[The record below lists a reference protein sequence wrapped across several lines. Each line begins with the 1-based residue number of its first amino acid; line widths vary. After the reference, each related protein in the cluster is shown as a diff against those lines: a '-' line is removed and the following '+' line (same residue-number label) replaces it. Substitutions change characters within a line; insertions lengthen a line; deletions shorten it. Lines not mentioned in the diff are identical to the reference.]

1 MDPLSRKLFK
11 PREAREK
18 LRTMGGIMSSSP
30 QLAATVQKFQDGGPV
45 DASELQVPIVR
56 SAIQRGGISFPSWEM
71 MSREQRRQLGYP
83 VSTIGGQLAFD
94 RLTADDSA
102 RFSPNGLR
110 IPSVEELR
118 AAREEELRLEQEF
131 EDPTAPMRE
140 RWGTFIAESEAER
153 PKSGMAE
160 FLSETLTPEAAAAER
175 RRAVEEAAVASQP
188 GGRPPRRDGPR
199 REKEAPGMDTGTP
212 LEFSEDVMPPRKGD
226 GPPVLDP
233 EQPETFETSYEQML
247 ERLQGVMGKKDVNT
261 RKQAMANLAMIGLA
275 IASGQS
281 PNALTNIAQGALSGM
296 QAIRAREADVEER
309 DEAMRLAAFKMASEQ
324 RAAQAAAEARAAE
337 SDLDR
342 MNRLQV
348 AQIGAESRGGAG
360 RNPRAVEDFVQNVY
374 TESLKAAQDVAPPQ
388 DMLEDEAPEAYAARK
403 SRIALREQQ
412 TMFPGTYGPNPDIL
426 GRVEEARRAGVDPAK
441 LRSDFMLQ
449 FPGVDP
455 SLYGL

>member
-1 MDPLSRKLFK
+1 
-11 PREAREK
+11 
-18 LRTMGGIMSSSP
+18 
-30 QLAATVQKFQDGGPV
+30 
-45 DASELQVPIVR
+45 
-56 SAIQRGGISFPSWEM
+56 
-71 MSREQRRQLGYP
+71 
-83 VSTIGGQLAFD
+83 
-94 RLTADDSA
+94 
-102 RFSPNGLR
+102 
-110 IPSVEELR
+110 
-118 AAREEELRLEQEF
+118 
-131 EDPTAPMRE
+131 
-140 RWGTFIAESEAER
+140 
-153 PKSGMAE
+153 
-160 FLSETLTPEAAAAER
+160 
-175 RRAVEEAAVASQP
+175 
-188 GGRPPRRDGPR
+188 
-199 REKEAPGMDTGTP
+199 
-212 LEFSEDVMPPRKGD
+212 
-226 GPPVLDP
+226 
-233 EQPETFETSYEQML
+233 ML

-324 RAAQAAAEARAAE
+324 KSAQAAAEARAAE

-388 DMLEDEAPEAYAARK
+388 DMLEDEAPEAYAAKK

-426 GRVEEARRAGVDPAK
+426 GRVKEVRRAGVDPAK
-441 LRSDFMLQ
+441 LRSDFMMQ

>member
-30 QLAATVQKFQDGGPV
+30 QLAATVQKFQAGGPV
-45 DASELQVPIVR
+45 GASELQIPIVR
-56 SAIQRGGISFPSWEM
+56 SAIQQGGISFPSWQM
-71 MSREQRRQLGYP
+71 MSRQQRKALGYP
-83 VSTIGGQLAFD
+83 TKPIQGQFFFD
-94 RLTADDSA
+94 RLTADDTD

-175 RRAVEEAAVASQP
+175 KRAVEEAAVASQP

-226 GPPVLDP
+226 GRPDLDP
-233 EQPETFETSYEQML
+233 DKPETFETSYEQML

-296 QAIRAREADVEER
+296 QAIRSREADEEER
-309 DEAMRLAAFKMASEQ
+309 DQALRLAAFKMAAEQ
-324 RAAQAAAEARAAE
+324 KAAGASAAATAEEKRLDRENRLAVAALRVGGTGSDLLSSAPPSRYFAERLREIESGMASGEFSAPEGEDPLLWAQGQAARDAIGHT
-337 SDLDR
+337 
-342 MNRLQV
+342 NRLLLEGRIDQET
-348 AQIGAESRGGAG
+348 ANKQIEYFGGLSEG
-360 RNPRAVEDFVQNVY
+360 VLP
-374 TESLKAAQDVAPPQ
+374 
-388 DMLEDEAPEAYAARK
+388 
-403 SRIALREQQ
+403 
-412 TMFPGTYGPNPDIL
+412 
-426 GRVEEARRAGVDPAK
+426 EEAEILKD
-441 LRSDFMLQ
+441 
-449 FPGVDP
+449 
-455 SLYGL
+455 

>member
-1 MDPLSRKLFK
+1 
-11 PREAREK
+11 
-18 LRTMGGIMSSSP
+18 
-30 QLAATVQKFQDGGPV
+30 
-45 DASELQVPIVR
+45 
-56 SAIQRGGISFPSWEM
+56 
-71 MSREQRRQLGYP
+71 
-83 VSTIGGQLAFD
+83 
-94 RLTADDSA
+94 
-102 RFSPNGLR
+102 
-110 IPSVEELR
+110 
-118 AAREEELRLEQEF
+118 
-131 EDPTAPMRE
+131 
-140 RWGTFIAESEAER
+140 
-153 PKSGMAE
+153 
-160 FLSETLTPEAAAAER
+160 
-175 RRAVEEAAVASQP
+175 
-188 GGRPPRRDGPR
+188 
-199 REKEAPGMDTGTP
+199 
-212 LEFSEDVMPPRKGD
+212 
-226 GPPVLDP
+226 
-233 EQPETFETSYEQML
+233 
-247 ERLQGVMGKKDVNT
+247 MGKKDVNT

-324 RAAQAAAEARAAE
+324 KAAQAAAEARAAE

-426 GRVEEARRAGVDPAK
+426 SRIQEAQKSGVDPKK
-441 LRSDFMLQ
+441 LRTDFTSQ